1 MMNSRIA
8 WLVMALIFSVLLIA
22 ADHSIE
28 ARKDLGEYWISVMK
42 EEPKPEALQVLVPLD
57 SSPSQLNK
65 NADDCHTP
73 ELGAEINKLDQL
85 VEDFK
90 HKADHDHHKQRF
102 VKDFEPRPN
111 VSAYDGDNDVG
122 HESEKKFIKDF
133 EPRPNV
139 SAYTDDHVHSSKERA
154 FAEEFDQQ
162 TPDVSIYH
170 E

>member
-1 MMNSRIA
+1 MIMNSRIA
-8 WLVMALIFSVLLIA
+8 WLVAFFSVLLIA
-22 ADHSIE
+22 ADHGIE
-28 ARKDLGEYWISVMK
+28 ARKGPGEYWISVMK
-42 EEPKPEALQVLVPLD
+42 EQPMPEALQVLVPLD

-90 HKADHDHHKQRF
+90 HKADHDHKQRF

-111 VSAYDGDNDVG
+111 ISAYGGDDDIV

-133 EPRPNV
+133 EPRPNI
-139 SAYTDDHVHSSKERA
+139 SAYTDDHVHGSKERA
-154 FAEEFDQQ
+154 FAEEFEQ
-162 TPDVSIYH
+162 TPDVTIYH